1 MITFPGGVQ
10 RAADQLGV
18 KQGERRYLPNVQL
31 TLQAEWT
38 CNLAITQSS
47 APHQRARPNCVC

>member
-1 MITFPGGVQ
+1 VQ